1 MKKILALLLAQ
12 LIFLS
17 LFAQNKNVTS
27 PQQPSEGLVKWYTLD
42 EALKLNKEKPKKILI
57 DVYTDW
63 CGWCKK
69 MDKDVYTHPVIAKYL
84 NDNFY
89 TVKFNAETTDTVIFG
104 DRKFINENKGPRSTH
119 QFAMALLQG
128 QMSYP
133 SVVYL
138 TEKLEYIFAIPG
150 YKTPDQLEVILN
162 YVAQNK
168 FKPISIEEYQK
179 TFVGQIKPSTI
190 GQ

>member
-1 MKKILALLLAQ
+1 MKKLILISILGIFSIHMFSQPLAN
-12 LIFLS
+12 LP
-17 LFAQNKNVTS
+17 AQPKT
-27 PQQPSEGLVKWYTLD
+27 EAVKWYTID
-42 EALKLNKEKPKKILI
+42 EALKLNKQKPKKILI

-69 MDKDVYTHPVIAKYL
+69 MDRDVYTHPIIAKYL
-84 NDNFY
+84 NENFY
-89 TVKFNAETTDTVIFG
+89 TVKFNAETTDTVVFN
-104 DRKFINENKGPRSTH
+104 DRKFINENKGNRSPH
-119 QFAMALLQG
+119 QFALALLQG

-138 TEKLEYIFAIPG
+138 SEKLEYIFAIPG

-168 FKPISIEEYQK
+168 FRPITIEDFQK
-179 TFVGQIKPSTI
+179 TFAGQIKPEPI